1 MDLKQWA
8 DKRSWELG
16 CQVGYMSWFLG
27 CHCGWNKSGQCS
39 CVWDGL
45 GRHVPERSVLGQRGE
60 RQRKGS
66 HGRSQGDTG
75 IELRAVNEEEETP
88 LHLNPVGVDRKCL
101 WTKECSREPY
111 SAENQRERQKNACA
125 MKGLVPAHLYSLTSS
140 LPTQPFWPCL
150 SFCHSSG
157 FGFAVPSA
165 WNTSPPNPNPRPIVP
180 FISQFKSPF
189 LREAFSDHPIWDNI
203 PILLF
208 VLIILYHFNYFHSS
222 SHLFH
227 CLDIFYYFANLLW
240 CLSPTENESIMKA
253 GAFVMLFLFAR

>member
-8 DKRSWELG
+8 DKCSWELG

-88 LHLNPVGVDRKCL
+88 LHLNPLGVDRKCL

-125 MKGLVPAHLYSLTSS
+125 MKGLVPAHIQPHLLLAHPTILTLSQLLSLKRLWICCS
-140 LPTQPFWPCL
+140 LCLKHLPPQPQ
-150 SFCHSSG
+150 
-157 FGFAVPSA
+157 
-165 WNTSPPNPNPRPIVP
+165 PPPDCSLH
-180 FISQFKSPF
+180 IS
-189 LREAFSDHPIWDNI
+189 
-203 PILLF
+203 
-208 VLIILYHFNYFHSS
+208 V
-222 SHLFH
+222 
-227 CLDIFYYFANLLW
+227 
-240 CLSPTENESIMKA
+240 
-253 GAFVMLFLFAR
+253 